1 MFIIES
7 DFKSKYLVRT
17 NHGAPKR
24 ITTLVNAVPKT
35 PIYHH
40 FTRDDVL
47 GPEPTDLVVNA
58 IAEADNDLAIYV
70 KHITD
75 LAIDNEKDKG
85 YFGKKL
91 TNDKLLVQEY
101 HKRYRQFTRVF
112 DIERVL
118 KKNYP
123 LIINYNM
130 LPKLYPIKLRRPDT
144 FKWVEDVW
152 YDAMWSTAASL
163 DTDRIQFVS
172 IMAPRQLKPLSYY
185 RDLLKYQRVTDLRKI
200 NNREDLILLD
210 LFAYYTGVQDESI
223 IGKHLPKCQNVTL
236 AIRDDINVFY
246 LEGAKLRE
254 WASEEGDEAKKLE
267 WLYGLFEY
275 LVSMRPVDLDEDN
288 FTYDEHIQ
296 QVKEKAKQEIEAEA
310 EDVTVSNISETV
322 LDEANT
328 LLEAGAITE
337 GEYKGSLKLAARYQN
352 LPNPIGDGKLVD
364 VLNKPR
370 DIRAVPKS
378 TVPDM
383 KAVKDKSVLDNKVKL
398 LDESYIKNT
407 FQQDMLRT
415 VMQLQREGI
424 IITGIRSEVIEDAA
438 GKSQLLSVQTKPV
451 KGDVATF
458 KIEVPS
464 IREDGTF
471 KLGGVDYRMNKQRGE
486 LPIVKIADSTV
497 ALTSAMSKLFVERG
511 RRRANSYPEWL
522 YANLLNL
529 KQGGFLTDVRV
540 DSVYVSDEGLNIP
553 DTYAILAMR
562 FRTFKFK
569 DITFNFD
576 YKKRANLV
584 KGNLKDVEKNGIIA
598 GTVPGGYLLIDEA
611 NNFFTLKNGK
621 EEVLGSIEDVLGLDR
636 SRRPIE
642 FSEVKVKG
650 KYVPVGVMLAYWMGV
665 EKFFKY
671 IGVEVEEYEKNGRI
685 PAGDG
690 IVIRFKDV
698 KLNINCQT
706 KMQELLV
713 GGFTYFKTALK
724 DVNYDDLRRQSNFHS
739 VFASRGIGQNQYNTF
754 TRIKRLWID
763 PITHDLLEY
772 MGEPTDI
779 TNLFIRATELLTNKQ
794 HVDETDGAYK
804 INKGYN
810 RINDLIYKELVNGVV
825 ELNRGSTTAKRTFSI
840 NPKAVRMAIAMDAG
854 VSPVAEANPMQVSGE
869 QERITYGGAGGRSN
883 QSMMG
888 RHRKFHKNDMGVI
901 SEGFTDNGKAGTIL
915 YYTANPDISSIYGTP
930 GKSGKRDVGN
940 LLSNS
945 TVINP
950 FSLKDDP
957 KRSNFARIHFDAW
970 ANVVGQMTLPCR
982 TGAEL
987 VMAHKAG
994 KKFAL
999 STVEAGRVVEVT
1011 DEGMRILYESGEE
1024 DTVKLGRSFGSNA
1037 GKTIPHKMITD
1048 RKVGYKFQAGEIL
1061 AWNPYFFERD
1071 WIEDKQVAMLIGVPS
1086 FIALRETMITYEDG
1100 SSQSE
1105 TYAKKLASRV
1115 THIRDILVNFDDNV
1129 KLNTKVGDTLET
1141 DSSLANILPV
1151 GVEFTDDTSSL
1162 DYQSNTSP
1170 KSKYVGDVERIEVLY
1185 CGDPSEASE
1194 SVRGII
1200 AKGDRERK
1208 KESVYTK
1215 EYPRGDISE
1224 PTYIGKNFVG
1234 RNSCLIRIY
1243 ITGLTS
1249 FEGGDKMGYM
1259 HALKTVSGKIYSH
1272 LYETVNGLPID
1283 GDFSYKGVMARIV
1296 DSPVYEGIAN
1306 MIVRQIG
1313 LNACKVYEGEMKP

>member
-17 NHGAPKR
+17 NHGTPKR
-24 ITTLVNAVPKT
+24 ITTLVNAVPKL

-40 FTRDDVL
+40 FTKDDVL

-58 IAEADNDLAIYV
+58 ITEADNDLAIYV
-70 KHITD
+70 NHVTD
-75 LAIDNEKDKG
+75 LAIDDERDKG

-91 TNDKLLVQEY
+91 TNDKLLVQDY

-118 KKNYP
+118 GKNQP

-130 LPKLYPIKLRRPDT
+130 LPKLYPIRIRRPDT
-144 FKWVEDVW
+144 FKWVEDIW
-152 YDAMWSTAASL
+152 YDAMWSTAAKL
-163 DTDRIQFVS
+163 DTDRIQFIS

-185 RDLLKYQRVTDLRKI
+185 RDLLKYQRVTDIRKI
-200 NNREDLILLD
+200 SSREDLILLD
-210 LFAYYTGVQDESI
+210 LFGYYTGLSDETI
-223 IGKHLPKCQNVTL
+223 IGKYLPKCQNVTL

-246 LEGAKLRE
+246 LEGERLAE
-254 WASEEGDEAKKLE
+254 WASDEGDETKKLD
-267 WLYGLFEY
+267 WIYGLFEY
-275 LVSMRPVDLDEDN
+275 LVSMRPADVDEDTP
-288 FTYDEHIQ
+288 TYEDHIQ
-296 QVKEKAKQEIEAEA
+296 QIKEKAKQEIESE
-310 EDVTVSNISETV
+310 EPDTTISEIADSV
-322 LDEANT
+322 LAEANT

-352 LPNPIGDGKLVD
+352 LPNPIGEGKLVD
-364 VLNKPR
+364 VLNAPR

-378 TVPDM
+378 TVPAM
-383 KAVKDKSVLDNKVKL
+383 GAVKDKSLLDNKVKL
-398 LDESYIKNT
+398 LDETYIKKNL
-407 FQQDMLRT
+407 QQDILRT

-424 IITGIRSEVIEDAA
+424 IITGIRSEIIEDAA
-438 GKSQLLSVQTKPV
+438 GKSQLLSIQTKPI

-458 KIEVPS
+458 KVDVPVV
-464 IREDGTF
+464 REDGTF
-471 KLGGVDYRMNKQRGE
+471 KLGGVDYRMSKQRGE

-522 YANLLNL
+522 YANILNL
-529 KQGGFLTDVRV
+529 KEQNFISNVRV
-540 DSVYVSDEGLNIP
+540 DSMFVSDHELAIP
-553 DTYAILAMR
+553 DIYAILSMR

-584 KGNLKDVEKNGIIA
+584 KGNFKAVEKNGVVC
-598 GTVPGGYLLIDEA
+598 GTVPGGYLLVDES
-611 NNFFTLKNGK
+611 NNFFTLKDGK
-621 EEVLGSIEDVLGLDR
+621 ETVLGSFEDIIGLDK
-636 SRRPIE
+636 SKRPIE

-650 KYVPVGVMLAYWMGV
+650 KYVPVGVMLSYWMGM

-671 IGVEVEEYEKNGRI
+671 IDVEVEEYEKNGRI

-690 IVIRFKDV
+690 IVLRFKDV
-698 KLNINCQT
+698 KLNIICKT
-706 KMQELLV
+706 KLQELLV
-713 GGFTYFKTALK
+713 GGFTYFKNALK
-724 DVNYDDLRRQSNFHS
+724 ETNYDDLRKQSNYHS

-754 TRIKRLWID
+754 TRIQRMWID

-779 TNLFIRATELLTNKQ
+779 TNLFIRSTELLINKQ

-810 RINDLIYKELVNGVV
+810 RINDLIYKELVAGVA
-825 ELNRGSTTAKRTFSI
+825 ELNRGSKTAKRTFSI

-869 QERITYGGAGGRSN
+869 QERITYSGAGGRSN

-915 YYTANPDISSIYGTP
+915 YYTANPNISSIYGTP
-930 GKSGKRDVGN
+930 GKDGGREVGN

-945 TVINP
+945 TVLNP

-987 VMAHKAG
+987 VIAHKSG

-999 STVEAGRVVEVT
+999 ATTDSGKVTEVN
-1011 DEGMRILYESGEE
+1011 DDGMRILYDSGET
-1024 DTVKLGRSFGSNA
+1024 DSIKLGRSFGSNA

-1048 RKVGYKFQAGEIL
+1048 RKVGYKFQPGEIL

-1105 TYAKKLASRV
+1105 TYAEKLASRV
-1115 THIRDILVNFDDNV
+1115 THIRDVLVNYDDNV
-1129 KLNTKVGDTLET
+1129 KLNVKVGDTVEV

-1170 KSKYVGDVERIEVLY
+1170 KSKYVGTVEKVEVIY
-1185 CGDPSEASE
+1185 CGAPDDASE
-1194 SVRGII
+1194 SVKAII

-1208 KESVYTK
+1208 KEAAYTG
-1215 EYPRGDISE
+1215 EYPKGNIDE
-1224 PTYIGKNFVG
+1224 PTYIGKNYVG
-1234 RNSCLIRIY
+1234 RNNCLVRIY

-1283 GDFSYKGVMARIV
+1283 GDFSYKGIMARIV

-1306 MIVRQIG
+1306 MIVRQVG